1 MNHIYKVIW
10 NTITQTWVAV
20 SELSRAKGKTKS
32 SKTLSAVVLAA
43 VSAGAIVGGAEAAIN
58 YPQGTHTVNGMAIG
72 TNSYANRN
80 SVAYGEAAKANDGYS
95 VAIGANAVTNRVGNG
110 EVGVSPDR
118 GMIAIGSN
126 SVAKLEGATAI
137 GSKAEAAGQ
146 QSTAVGNG
154 AQAKGYNSSA
164 FGEGAIAEKNYGV
177 AVGKSA
183 NAKEQLGIAVG
194 KNASAENY
202 LSTAVGAKTQ
212 AKGESSIAIGSGDL
226 NGGTDLDAPEGAKA
240 TGNASMAVGASAK
253 ATADN
258 ATALGKKA
266 TASGRDSIAAGATAN
281 ASGTDS
287 IATGHN
293 ANATGANAVATGA
306 NASAAKNAAAY
317 GDNAKATAGWSSA
330 FGNESKATATD
341 SSAFGNSANVSAQNG
356 TAIGS
361 HSTVTAINGTALGNQ
376 AEVTSAGGVAL
387 GQGSKTTNKDG
398 SARQGLNKDSYQI
411 VRVSNDQK
419 SENYKKFQ
427 DGGFSYSDKD
437 TPDKVYAPVK
447 LVDAPGALEAIKNT
461 IRGSTGPVSIGN
473 KDTTRQLINV
483 APGSANSDAVNVA
496 QLKAVAGA
504 IKHYDVVSPNGDIT
518 VTHPDPHDPNKTV
531 WNLDLNP
538 ARVKEITKWKLRD
551 VEENGNPKAGKTDAL
566 VKGDETVTFQDTDTI
581 DVERVGTDGK
591 TLKFSTKK
599 NIKYFSVNSSG
610 GTNEDN
616 KGATGTDA
624 IAIGKNASSTGS
636 NAVSLGSGA
645 KALGANNTAIG
656 AGAQAKDVRT
666 TAVGYNATAEA
677 ASAVGIGY
685 EAHATKSRSLAI
697 GQDATASA
705 NNAIALGSSGQQSGN
720 DRPNKTTASAEHA
733 VAIGSGAVANIAN
746 GIALGSQSKTTTN
759 NGQTGFD
766 ASQDVEGAR
775 TNKYDNLKNNIQNVR
790 TSTLA
795 GLSIGDTG
803 KTRQINHLAAG
814 TADDDAVNVAQ
825 LKSVNL
831 AFKGNSGSGDVR
843 LHDQRLSVV
852 GAANS
857 FITTTASDKK
867 LEISTTQGTFS
878 TTDGKSSAPK
888 QGLATT
894 SAVANAIN
902 ESGWEVQAKGN
913 KVGLVNPGDKV
924 NFTNADKSIEI
935 ESDVEA
941 SGLST
946 IKFKAVTETIQ
957 TEEKSPIT
965 QIDVNGS
972 TVSKTTEGKHKPTGR
987 FVVPTGDKTNKYALA
1002 TAYDVADKVNQTG
1015 WNLYTNGGARSLINP
1030 GDYVNFKSGNATNA
1044 TVVTESSEG
1053 ATISYDVNVDN
1064 TTIKIDPKG
1073 NKLTANTGDVDSV
1086 TSTKDNSKKGQITIH
1101 KDSLEPSKTDS
1112 GKLATVDTVVKAVNN
1127 ATWYAK
1133 AGNDKDA
1140 EVSEDDTKA
1149 DETANKSAAMKAGEI
1164 LGLKAGKNLRVKR
1177 DGTNFTFALNN
1188 VVDLT
1193 NAGSLT
1199 IGNTKVDNGGIT
1211 ITPTTPG
1218 EGKTAVK
1225 LTGEGLNNG
1234 GNKIVNVAEGTK
1246 DNDAVNYKQLKD
1258 SISTETV
1265 RKADVTNGDN
1275 NIVEVDPTAE
1285 TGKGTKGATYNI
1297 SVKESAVK
1305 NIAKTAVK
1313 VVDGKNTTVTAKDDT
1328 SDNSKTYAV
1337 NVKGDLTDITSITN
1351 TTGNGKV
1358 EFTSDGVVNITDGNT
1373 TGNHPI
1379 KLDGKTGDITG
1390 LTNTTLGGENFAK
1403 SGRAA
1408 TEEQL
1413 DIVNKKFD
1421 NKVFLGGNTGET
1433 TKKALST
1440 PNGIKFNVKAADG
1453 NKVVTTEATGDDVN
1467 IKFSGEEAAKVI
1479 DLKYKSNND
1488 ETKAKTVKLSNGL
1501 DFTNGTHTTA
1511 EVGDNG
1517 VVKFNVNTAKVDVPT
1532 TQPTTF
1538 TGKFDAPTTDGV
1550 ATIKNVVDVVNN
1562 SGWKISQGT
1571 ESRGIV
1577 KAGDEVSF
1585 ANGDGTTVSVETDA
1599 TNPNKR
1605 IVKVNATL
1613 KEAAKGTIVAVTEN
1627 GTGDNA
1633 PKKGQVKANTG
1644 DDNKVTTVKNVAD
1657 MINSAKWFAKAD
1669 NSEEDLAETKND
1681 NGEAV
1686 NAGSELT
1693 FKAGKN
1699 LHVNRTNGVF
1709 TFALD
1714 SELKD
1719 LTSTTYKNGGKTVTV
1734 SADTNG
1740 DLHISKPKAGATN
1753 ETVDA
1758 KITGVAE
1765 GTKDNDAVNYK
1776 QLKDSIS
1783 TETVRKADVTNGDNN
1798 IVEVDPTAETG
1809 KGTKGATYNISV
1821 KESAV
1826 KNIAKTAV
1834 KVVDGKNT
1842 TVTAKDD
1849 TSDNSKTYAVNVKG
1863 DLTDITSITNTTGNG
1878 KVEFTSDGV
1887 VNITDGNTTG
1897 NHPIKLD
1904 GKTGDITGLTNTTL
1918 GGENFAKSGR
1928 AATEEQLDIVNK
1940 KFDNKVF
1947 LGGNTGETTKKA
1959 LSTPNGIKFN
1969 VKAADGNKV
1978 VTTEATGDDV
1988 NIKFSGE
1995 EAAKVIDLKY
2005 KSNNDET
2012 KAKTVKLSNGLDFTN
2027 GTHTTAEVGDNGVVK
2042 FNVNTAKVD
2051 VPTTQPT
2058 TFTGKF
2064 DAPTTDGVATIKNVV
2079 DVVNNSG
2086 WKISQGTES
2095 RGIVKAGDEVSFA
2108 NGDGTT
2114 VSVETDATNP
2124 NKRIVK
2130 VNATLKE
2137 AAKGTIVAVTENGTG
2152 DNAPKKGQVKANTGD
2167 DNKVTTVKNVADMIN
2182 SAKWFAKADN
2192 SEEDLAETKN
2202 DNGEAVNAG
2211 SELTFKAGKNLHV
2224 NRTNGVFTFALNNA
2238 VNLTN
2243 AGSLTIGETKVN
2255 NDGIT
2260 ITPTNP
2266 GEAKTAVTLTANGL
2280 DNGKNKIVNVAAGKD
2295 DTDAVNVKQLKE
2307 TELHIAPTKANGEAS
2322 GVTYTYDDKTK
2333 SVTLKYKDGNGKV
2346 IENTEAKIDLSS
2358 LASKIK
2364 DYSFKT
2370 NATGSN
2376 LVGTGT
2382 DTTVASGKSV
2392 NFAASDNL
2400 TLKQD
2405 VNNGNVTY
2413 TYGLKNQVVVGE
2425 KGTPGADGKPG
2436 KDGVD
2441 SSIGVNGKDGSA
2453 VAINGKDGSIGLNGK
2468 DGKNGLT
2475 IKGQDGKVGVDGKD
2489 GETRLV
2495 YVEKADPTKPGS
2507 SDKPHELATL
2517 DDGMKYGG
2525 DIGEVAN
2532 VKLNKQV
2539 DVKGGVT
2546 DRTKLSD
2553 NNIGVVSTPNATT
2566 GGTELTVKLAK
2577 ELTGLTSAEFKGG
2590 DDSAVTNITNSGITI
2605 KPANSNDDSKTV
2617 SLTDTGLNNGGNKIT
2632 NVAEGEND
2640 TDAVNVKQLKD
2651 FKTKV
2656 ADGGLTFVGNS
2667 GTAYKAKLNT
2677 TVNIKGGKDNTDAT
2691 QFDNGKNVMTTV
2703 NDDTVTVSIKKTPE
2717 VEGINITDT
2726 IGNVKVK
2733 LTQTNE
2739 GLKVSDGNN
2748 NATHI
2753 TNIKAGEKDTDAV
2766 NVKQLKAAK
2775 TEVEAG
2781 DDHIDVKLTTGANGQ
2796 TIYKVSAKGINDTS
2810 AEVKAGSNHVE
2821 VTKAANTHK
2830 DGSTT
2835 VTDYTVDLSK
2845 ETKDDIKKGVDAHT
2859 EVTTKGLTFNADKG
2873 STGVKKLGSK
2883 VAVNGDGKNITTTAD
2898 ENGVKVSMKDDIKV
2912 NSVTAK
2918 GVKVGDVNIN
2928 ENGINAGGK
2937 RITNVAPGK
2946 DGTDAVNVNQ
2956 LKYVAGNISN
2966 QINNVDKGLRAGIA
2980 GALAS
2985 GGLYHVTTAGK
2996 SMVSVGAGTYRGQN
3010 ALAVGYSRLSDNGK
3024 VGVKFTVNSN
3034 SQGHAGASASVGY
3047 QW

>member
-1 MNHIYKVIW
+1 
-10 NTITQTWVAV
+10 
-20 SELSRAKGKTKS
+20 
-32 SKTLSAVVLAA
+32 
-43 VSAGAIVGGAEAAIN
+43 
-58 YPQGTHTVNGMAIG
+58 MAIG

-95 VAIGANAVTNRVGNG
+95 VAIGANAVTNRVGSD
-110 EVGVSPDR
+110 EIGVSPDR

-341 SSAFGNSANVSAQNG
+341 SSTFGNSANVSAQNG

-483 APGSANSDAVNVA
+483 APGSADSDAVNVA

-775 TNKYDNLKNNIQNVR
+775 TNKYNNLKNNIQNVR

-2346 IENTEAKIDLSS
+2346 IENTEAKIDLSG

-2441 SSIGVNGKDGSA
+2441 GSIGVNGKDGSA

-2507 SDKPHELATL
+2507 SDKTHELATL
-2517 DDGMKYGG
+2517 DDGQKYAGDNYVAAKDNQAESNVIAKKANERLDIVGG
-2525 DIGEVAN
+2525 A
-2532 VKLNKQV
+2532 K
-2539 DVKGGVT
+2539 
-2546 DRTKLSD
+2546 D
-2553 NNIGVVSTPNATT
+2553 NLTEGNIGVNAKDGKLHVQLAEKVNLGDKGSVTI
-2566 GGTELTVKLAK
+2566 GDTV
-2577 ELTGLTSAEFKGG
+2577 
-2590 DDSAVTNITNSGITI
+2590 VNNNGITI
-2605 KPANSNDDSKTV
+2605 NSSADPNGVTNKTV
-2617 SLTDTGLNNGGNKIT
+2617 SLTNQGLNNGGNKIT

-2651 FKTKV
+2651 FKSEV
-2656 ADGGLTFVGNS
+2656 AEGGLTFAGNS
-2667 GTAYKAKLNT
+2667 GTAHKAKLNT
-2677 TVNIKGGKDNTDAT
+2677 TVNIKGGEGNTDAD
-2691 QFDNGKNVMTTV
+2691 QFDNGKNVMTKV
-2703 NDDTVTVSIKKTPE
+2703 NGNTVTVSIKKTPE
-2717 VEGINITDT
+2717 VEGINIIDT
-2726 IGNVKVK
+2726 TGKVKVK
-2733 LTQTNE
+2733 LTQTDE

-2748 NATHI
+2748 NATRI
-2753 TNIKAGEKDTDAV
+2753 TNVKAGEKDTDAV
-2766 NVKQLKAAK
+2766 NVKQLNAAK
-2775 TEVEAG
+2775 TKVTAG
-2781 DDHIDVKLTTGANGQ
+2781 DNIDVRSSTGANGQ
-2796 TIYKVSAKGINDTS
+2796 TIYKVSANDTS
-2810 AEVKAGSNHVE
+2810 AAVEAGSDHVK

-2835 VTDYTVDLSK
+2835 VTDYTVDLSDK
-2845 ETKDDIKKGVDAHT
+2845 TKGDIGKGVKAYDK
-2859 EVTTKGLTFNADKG
+2859 VTNEGLTFNADKG

-2883 VAVNGDGKNITTTAD
+2883 VSVNGDGKNITTTAD

-2918 GVKVGDVNIN
+2918 EVKVGDVNIN

-3034 SQGHAGASASVGY
+3034 SQGHSGASASVGY

>member
-483 APGSANSDAVNVA
+483 APGSADSDAVNVA

-1709 TFALD
+1709 TFAL
-1714 SELKD
+1714 
-1719 LTSTTYKNGGKTVTV
+1719 N
-1734 SADTNG
+1734 
-1740 DLHISKPKAGATN
+1740 
-1753 ETVDA
+1753 
-1758 KITGVAE
+1758 
-1765 GTKDNDAVNYK
+1765 
-1776 QLKDSIS
+1776 
-1783 TETVRKADVTNGDNN
+1783 
-1798 IVEVDPTAETG
+1798 
-1809 KGTKGATYNISV
+1809 
-1821 KESAV
+1821 
-1826 KNIAKTAV
+1826 
-1834 KVVDGKNT
+1834 
-1842 TVTAKDD
+1842 
-1849 TSDNSKTYAVNVKG
+1849 
-1863 DLTDITSITNTTGNG
+1863 
-1878 KVEFTSDGV
+1878 
-1887 VNITDGNTTG
+1887 
-1897 NHPIKLD
+1897 
-1904 GKTGDITGLTNTTL
+1904 
-1918 GGENFAKSGR
+1918 
-1928 AATEEQLDIVNK
+1928 
-1940 KFDNKVF
+1940 
-1947 LGGNTGETTKKA
+1947 
-1959 LSTPNGIKFN
+1959 
-1969 VKAADGNKV
+1969 
-1978 VTTEATGDDV
+1978 
-1988 NIKFSGE
+1988 
-1995 EAAKVIDLKY
+1995 
-2005 KSNNDET
+2005 
-2012 KAKTVKLSNGLDFTN
+2012 
-2027 GTHTTAEVGDNGVVK
+2027 
-2042 FNVNTAKVD
+2042 
-2051 VPTTQPT
+2051 
-2058 TFTGKF
+2058 
-2064 DAPTTDGVATIKNVV
+2064 NVV
-2079 DVVNNSG
+2079 D
-2086 WKISQGTES
+2086 
-2095 RGIVKAGDEVSFA
+2095 
-2108 NGDGTT
+2108 
-2114 VSVETDATNP
+2114 
-2124 NKRIVK
+2124 
-2130 VNATLKE
+2130 
-2137 AAKGTIVAVTENGTG
+2137 
-2152 DNAPKKGQVKANTGD
+2152 
-2167 DNKVTTVKNVADMIN
+2167 
-2182 SAKWFAKADN
+2182 
-2192 SEEDLAETKN
+2192 
-2202 DNGEAVNAG
+2202 
-2211 SELTFKAGKNLHV
+2211 
-2224 NRTNGVFTFALNNA
+2224 
-2238 VNLTN
+2238 LTN
-2243 AGSLTIGETKVN
+2243 AGSLTIGNTKVDN
-2255 NDGIT
+2255 GGIT
-2260 ITPTNP
+2260 ITPTTP

-2346 IENTEAKIDLSS
+2346 IENTEAKIDLSG

-2441 SSIGVNGKDGSA
+2441 GSIGVNGKDGSA

>member
-1 MNHIYKVIW
+1 M
-10 NTITQTWVAV
+10 
-20 SELSRAKGKTKS
+20 
-32 SKTLSAVVLAA
+32 
-43 VSAGAIVGGAEAAIN
+43 
-58 YPQGTHTVNGMAIG
+58 
-72 TNSYANRN
+72 
-80 SVAYGEAAKANDGYS
+80 
-95 VAIGANAVTNRVGNG
+95 
-110 EVGVSPDR
+110 
-118 GMIAIGSN
+118 
-126 SVAKLEGATAI
+126 
-137 GSKAEAAGQ
+137 
-146 QSTAVGNG
+146 
-154 AQAKGYNSSA
+154 
-164 FGEGAIAEKNYGV
+164 
-177 AVGKSA
+177 
-183 NAKEQLGIAVG
+183 
-194 KNASAENY
+194 
-202 LSTAVGAKTQ
+202 
-212 AKGESSIAIGSGDL
+212 
-226 NGGTDLDAPEGAKA
+226 
-240 TGNASMAVGASAK
+240 
-253 ATADN
+253 
-258 ATALGKKA
+258 
-266 TASGRDSIAAGATAN
+266 
-281 ASGTDS
+281 
-287 IATGHN
+287 
-293 ANATGANAVATGA
+293 
-306 NASAAKNAAAY
+306 
-317 GDNAKATAGWSSA
+317 
-330 FGNESKATATD
+330 
-341 SSAFGNSANVSAQNG
+341 
-356 TAIGS
+356 
-361 HSTVTAINGTALGNQ
+361 
-376 AEVTSAGGVAL
+376 
-387 GQGSKTTNKDG
+387 
-398 SARQGLNKDSYQI
+398 
-411 VRVSNDQK
+411 
-419 SENYKKFQ
+419 
-427 DGGFSYSDKD
+427 
-437 TPDKVYAPVK
+437 
-447 LVDAPGALEAIKNT
+447 
-461 IRGSTGPVSIGN
+461 
-473 KDTTRQLINV
+473 
-483 APGSANSDAVNVA
+483 NVA

-518 VTHPDPHDPNKTV
+518 VAHPDPHDPNKTV
-531 WNLDLNP
+531 WNLNLNP
-538 ARVKEITKWKLRD
+538 DRVKEITKWKLRD
-551 VEENGNPKAGKTDAL
+551 VEENGNPEAGKTDAL

-581 DVERVGTDGK
+581 NVERVGTDGK
-591 TLKFSTKK
+591 TLKFHTKK

-1709 TFALD
+1709 TFAL
-1714 SELKD
+1714 
-1719 LTSTTYKNGGKTVTV
+1719 
-1734 SADTNG
+1734 
-1740 DLHISKPKAGATN
+1740 
-1753 ETVDA
+1753 
-1758 KITGVAE
+1758 
-1765 GTKDNDAVNYK
+1765 
-1776 QLKDSIS
+1776 
-1783 TETVRKADVTNGDNN
+1783 
-1798 IVEVDPTAETG
+1798 
-1809 KGTKGATYNISV
+1809 
-1821 KESAV
+1821 
-1826 KNIAKTAV
+1826 
-1834 KVVDGKNT
+1834 
-1842 TVTAKDD
+1842 
-1849 TSDNSKTYAVNVKG
+1849 
-1863 DLTDITSITNTTGNG
+1863 
-1878 KVEFTSDGV
+1878 
-1887 VNITDGNTTG
+1887 
-1897 NHPIKLD
+1897 
-1904 GKTGDITGLTNTTL
+1904 
-1918 GGENFAKSGR
+1918 
-1928 AATEEQLDIVNK
+1928 
-1940 KFDNKVF
+1940 
-1947 LGGNTGETTKKA
+1947 
-1959 LSTPNGIKFN
+1959 
-1969 VKAADGNKV
+1969 
-1978 VTTEATGDDV
+1978 
-1988 NIKFSGE
+1988 
-1995 EAAKVIDLKY
+1995 
-2005 KSNNDET
+2005 
-2012 KAKTVKLSNGLDFTN
+2012 
-2027 GTHTTAEVGDNGVVK
+2027 
-2042 FNVNTAKVD
+2042 
-2051 VPTTQPT
+2051 
-2058 TFTGKF
+2058 
-2064 DAPTTDGVATIKNVV
+2064 
-2079 DVVNNSG
+2079 
-2086 WKISQGTES
+2086 
-2095 RGIVKAGDEVSFA
+2095 
-2108 NGDGTT
+2108 
-2114 VSVETDATNP
+2114 
-2124 NKRIVK
+2124 
-2130 VNATLKE
+2130 
-2137 AAKGTIVAVTENGTG
+2137 
-2152 DNAPKKGQVKANTGD
+2152 
-2167 DNKVTTVKNVADMIN
+2167 
-2182 SAKWFAKADN
+2182 
-2192 SEEDLAETKN
+2192 
-2202 DNGEAVNAG
+2202 
-2211 SELTFKAGKNLHV
+2211 
-2224 NRTNGVFTFALNNA
+2224 NNA

-2243 AGSLTIGETKVN
+2243 AGSLTIGETKVDN
-2255 NDGIT
+2255 GGIT

-2346 IENTEAKIDLSS
+2346 IENTEAKIDLSG

-2441 SSIGVNGKDGSA
+2441 GSIGVNGKDGSA

>member
-483 APGSANSDAVNVA
+483 APGSADSDAVNVA

-1709 TFALD
+1709 TFAL
-1714 SELKD
+1714 
-1719 LTSTTYKNGGKTVTV
+1719 
-1734 SADTNG
+1734 
-1740 DLHISKPKAGATN
+1740 
-1753 ETVDA
+1753 
-1758 KITGVAE
+1758 
-1765 GTKDNDAVNYK
+1765 
-1776 QLKDSIS
+1776 
-1783 TETVRKADVTNGDNN
+1783 
-1798 IVEVDPTAETG
+1798 
-1809 KGTKGATYNISV
+1809 
-1821 KESAV
+1821 
-1826 KNIAKTAV
+1826 
-1834 KVVDGKNT
+1834 
-1842 TVTAKDD
+1842 
-1849 TSDNSKTYAVNVKG
+1849 
-1863 DLTDITSITNTTGNG
+1863 
-1878 KVEFTSDGV
+1878 
-1887 VNITDGNTTG
+1887 
-1897 NHPIKLD
+1897 
-1904 GKTGDITGLTNTTL
+1904 
-1918 GGENFAKSGR
+1918 
-1928 AATEEQLDIVNK
+1928 
-1940 KFDNKVF
+1940 
-1947 LGGNTGETTKKA
+1947 
-1959 LSTPNGIKFN
+1959 
-1969 VKAADGNKV
+1969 
-1978 VTTEATGDDV
+1978 
-1988 NIKFSGE
+1988 
-1995 EAAKVIDLKY
+1995 
-2005 KSNNDET
+2005 
-2012 KAKTVKLSNGLDFTN
+2012 
-2027 GTHTTAEVGDNGVVK
+2027 
-2042 FNVNTAKVD
+2042 
-2051 VPTTQPT
+2051 
-2058 TFTGKF
+2058 
-2064 DAPTTDGVATIKNVV
+2064 
-2079 DVVNNSG
+2079 
-2086 WKISQGTES
+2086 
-2095 RGIVKAGDEVSFA
+2095 
-2108 NGDGTT
+2108 
-2114 VSVETDATNP
+2114 
-2124 NKRIVK
+2124 
-2130 VNATLKE
+2130 
-2137 AAKGTIVAVTENGTG
+2137 
-2152 DNAPKKGQVKANTGD
+2152 
-2167 DNKVTTVKNVADMIN
+2167 
-2182 SAKWFAKADN
+2182 
-2192 SEEDLAETKN
+2192 
-2202 DNGEAVNAG
+2202 
-2211 SELTFKAGKNLHV
+2211 
-2224 NRTNGVFTFALNNA
+2224 NNA

-2243 AGSLTIGETKVN
+2243 AGSLTIGNTKVDN
-2255 NDGIT
+2255 GGIT

-2346 IENTEAKIDLSS
+2346 IENTEAKIDLSG

-2441 SSIGVNGKDGSA
+2441 GSIGVNGKDGSA